1 MPVLL
6 RYGGRLLAADERP
19 ALVEGQ
25 WAGDKVVI
33 IAFPDQD
40 RFSAWANSPEYREIS
55 RDRVAATEGPV
66 LLVHGLA

>member
-1 MPVLL
+1 MLH
-6 RYGGRLLAADERP
+6 RIRR
-19 ALVEGQ
+19 
-25 WAGDKVVI
+25 AGDKVVI

-40 RFSAWANSPEYREIS
+40 MFSAWANSPEYREIS